1 MITFL
6 YVYDTLSLGAY
17 YLHKWLIVTGI
28 MAHSKTELW
37 LTRTGQVAHLGTDYS
52 TEKSNYSDIR
62 CNYTRSR
69 NKKAFPIDCYTEY
82 WV

>member
-1 MITFL
+1 MVTFL

-17 YLHKWLIVTGI
+17 NSCARFKTFATVFLEHGPLNAMFRLRI

-52 TEKSNYSDIR
+52 
-62 CNYTRSR
+62 
-69 NKKAFPIDCYTEY
+69 
-82 WV
+82 